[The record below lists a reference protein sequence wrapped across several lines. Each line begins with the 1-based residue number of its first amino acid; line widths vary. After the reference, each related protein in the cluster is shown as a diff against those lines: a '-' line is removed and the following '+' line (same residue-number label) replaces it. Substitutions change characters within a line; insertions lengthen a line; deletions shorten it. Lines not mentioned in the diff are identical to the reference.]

1 MVRRVLLILI
11 SVLVSGALMWFA
23 LRSID
28 LQQIYASLITANVW
42 LLLAS
47 FVMAILS
54 LWTRGVRWRGLVN
67 DQLSTEHAFY
77 MFSITMLLN
86 QIPLRLGEV
95 ARSVLA
101 QREGIPIATAATSII
116 VERLLDLVFVL
127 SLLGLCFTQLT
138 AIPAE
143 IAFTVRTL
151 SVLAVVG
158 FGVLLAFA
166 RYRTLAHQLLTW
178 FLNRLPFLKRL
189 HLTELLD
196 QVLDGLRPLTN
207 WRKLLFAVAWTIISW
222 GISIVT
228 IYLIQ
233 ISVQGVPLD
242 TWLLSGL
249 IASLASL
256 AIAVPLSVA
265 SVGPLENAVLAA
277 GNLLGFS
284 ATTSLAM
291 GLLFHGVSVATY
303 LVCGTLG
310 IVRMGVT
317 LGDVM
322 QEKK

>member
-1 MVRRVLLILI
+1 MVRRVLLIFI
-11 SVLVSGALMWFA
+11 SIIVSVVLMWFA

-28 LQQIYASLITANVW
+28 LQQIYASLTTANGW
-42 LLLAS
+42 FLLLS
-47 FVMAILS
+47 FLMAVLS

-67 DQLSTEHAFY
+67 DQMSTEYAFY
-77 MFSITMLLN
+77 MFSITMMLN
-86 QIPLRLGEV
+86 QLPLRLGEV

-138 AIPAE
+138 EIPLE
-143 IAFTVRTL
+143 IAVTVRIL
-151 SVLAVVG
+151 SVLALVG
-158 FGVLLAFA
+158 FVVLLVFA
-166 RYRTLAHQLLTW
+166 RYRTLAHHLLAW
-178 FLNRLPFLKRL
+178 VLNLFPFLKPL
-189 HLTELLD
+189 HLTDLLD
-196 QVLDGLRPLTN
+196 HVLDGLQPLTN
-207 WRKLLFAVAWTIISW
+207 WRKFLFAVTWTLISW
-222 GISIVT
+222 GLSIVT

-277 GNLLGFS
+277 GNLLAFS
-284 ATTSLAM
+284 ASTSLAM

-317 LGDVM
+317 LGEVM